1 MCGCRSSE
9 TQRAK
14 NLRVGRPGRMRPGL
28 HKDIY
33 RRYLA
38 LYPSPAD
45 PMESWGYDKYWN
57 KLLALK
63 ILRAKYSFRRTYS
76 NPEIGLSNTEFLD
89 STEALVASNAR
100 CASGDVM
107 IGCWGCGTQGQMSHQ
122 AAVEN
127 CTANLSDQKIKPCRH
142 SDTHPSQRARRVG
155 HPPCGFGQQF
165 ISQAARFF
173 ADCRHAETSRRTC
186 S

>member
-1 MCGCRSSE
+1 MRCLNWLRCSVRKHSTSEPPRMCGCRSSE

-63 ILRAKYSFRRTYS
+63 ILRAKYSFQRTYS
-76 NPEIGLSNTEFLD
+76 NP
-89 STEALVASNAR
+89 
-100 CASGDVM
+100 
-107 IGCWGCGTQGQMSHQ
+107 
-122 AAVEN
+122 
-127 CTANLSDQKIKPCRH
+127 
-142 SDTHPSQRARRVG
+142 
-155 HPPCGFGQQF
+155 
-165 ISQAARFF
+165 
-173 ADCRHAETSRRTC
+173 
-186 S
+186 

>member
-1 MCGCRSSE
+1 
-9 TQRAK
+9 
-14 NLRVGRPGRMRPGL
+14 MRPGL

-33 RRYLA
+33 LRYLA
-38 LYPSPAD
+38 LYPYPAD

-63 ILRAKYSFRRTYS
+63 ILWAKYSFQRTYS

-107 IGCWGCGTQGQMSHQ
+107 IGCWGCGTQGQMSHW